1 MTKSELGKKGENA
14 ACHYLESQ
22 DYSIVRKNF
31 RCKSGE
37 IDIIANNQNELVFIE
52 VKTRCSKQYGEAREA
67 VTEYKKKHIKKATEF
82 YLHTNR
88 LENCLVRFDVIELY
102 LKNETFYIQHI
113 KNTLW

>member
-1 MTKSELGKKGENA
+1 M
-14 ACHYLESQ
+14 ESQ